1 MEGAGTWI
9 WRRRQ
14 PQTVNQEG
22 IGNPSI
28 LRPCPLELAYKPDSV
43 FVRRFIYA
51 TNPEGRRAASAP
63 PYLALLQAG
72 FARPASCL
80 DRR

>member
-1 MEGAGTWI
+1 MRMPA
-9 WRRRQ
+9 RRQ
-14 PQTVNQEG
+14 RSQLSEM
-22 IGNPSI
+22 
-28 LRPCPLELAYKPDSV
+28 ELAYKPDSV

-51 TNPEGRRAASAP
+51 ANPESRRAASSS

-72 FARPASCL
+72 FARPASYL